1 MGLHPCKLWSRFLN
15 VDFLDGPVGLL
26 LRDYGERK
34 ITMTP
39 QKLSHLNSTS
49 SLGRGWSLIP
59 LLIIC
64 FAFSQ
69 MAQATDLDGVL
80 PAGNTADGTGVL
92 TSLTTGFGNSGLGFK
107 ALNFDSVGNSNAA
120 VGFKALQ
127 RNVDGNFNTAMGA
140 FSLGSNQSGFQNT
153 AAGYGALFFNDSTG
167 NSNGNLNSAFG
178 SYALLSNTDGSS
190 NSAFGWAALKSNT
203 IGVSNTATG
212 ILALAGNTDGS
223 DNTAS
228 GFFALGANT
237 SGSFNTASGDNA
249 LVNNTTGSGNTAV
262 GEQAMD
268 NETTGDN
275 NLALGVGAGGN
286 IVTANNVIAIGNAGA
301 DVSSTTWIGGVYN
314 ATTISGTTEPVVVS
328 ITGQLGTIASSEQFK
343 KDIATMGEASEAIL
357 SLRPVTF
364 HYKSDAKGTAQ
375 FGLIAEQVAKVNP
388 ALVLPDKDGKPY
400 TVRYD
405 AVNAMLLNEF
415 LKEHRKVQDLEATVA
430 QQQKSFESKLAEQ
443 ESEIKALT
451 CGLQKV
457 NAQLAAASPSTGALE
472 VNKPAPKVA
481 TNNQ

>member
-1 MGLHPCKLWSRFLN
+1 
-15 VDFLDGPVGLL
+15 
-26 LRDYGERK
+26 
-34 ITMTP
+34 
-39 QKLSHLNSTS
+39 
-49 SLGRGWSLIP
+49 
-59 LLIIC
+59 
-64 FAFSQ
+64 
-69 MAQATDLDGVL
+69 
-80 PAGNTADGTGVL
+80 
-92 TSLTTGFGNSGLGFK
+92 
-107 ALNFDSVGNSNAA
+107 
-120 VGFKALQ
+120 
-127 RNVDGNFNTAMGA
+127 MGA

-286 IVTANNVIAIGNAGA
+286 IVAANNVIAIGNAGA

-343 KDIATMGEASEAIL
+343 KDIATMGEASY
-357 SLRPVTF
+357 PVTQTG
-364 HYKSDAKGTAQ
+364 H
-375 FGLIAEQVAKVNP
+375 
-388 ALVLPDKDGKPY
+388 LP
-400 TVRYD
+400 
-405 AVNAMLLNEF
+405 L
-415 LKEHRKVQDLEATVA
+415 
-430 QQQKSFESKLAEQ
+430 Q
-443 ESEIKALT
+443 ERR
-451 CGLQKV
+451 
-457 NAQLAAASPSTGALE
+457 
-472 VNKPAPKVA
+472 
-481 TNNQ
+481 